1 MREQALSL
9 NMIKDTQTNPGGK
22 SRAEAAMN
30 RSNQQHPRRQQ
41 NISGDIIEDM
51 LVSLPVESLLW
62 FKWIFKSW
70 HSLVNKPCFSRA
82 NFRCCRC
89 RCHHHSYSNIII
101 YPNQNWTFQP
111 PDFIWI
117 VWEVIVWSYGTQEI
131 HRPHLDYQNLL
142 G

>member
-51 LVSLPVESLLW
+51 LVSLPVESLL
-62 FKWIFKSW
+62 
-70 HSLVNKPCFSRA
+70 
-82 NFRCCRC
+82 
-89 RCHHHSYSNIII
+89 
-101 YPNQNWTFQP
+101 
-111 PDFIWI
+111 
-117 VWEVIVWSYGTQEI
+117 
-131 HRPHLDYQNLL
+131 
-142 G
+142 